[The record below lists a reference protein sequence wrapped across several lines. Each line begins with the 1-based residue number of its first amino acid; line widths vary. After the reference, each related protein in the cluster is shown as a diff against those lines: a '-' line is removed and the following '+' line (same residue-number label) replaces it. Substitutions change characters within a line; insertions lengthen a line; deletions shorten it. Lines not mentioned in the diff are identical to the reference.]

1 MASLSFAGG
10 SLPTWKFEEFFNIS
24 PSDEHK
30 LKVELAQALE
40 IRYGLV
46 NPDQPCSES
55 VDGIQVYILTAV
67 GAQFAVHRTLVEEQ
81 ANAEGEQRK
90 QLEDFRTRKT
100 MRLISGVSKHK

>member
-10 SLPTWKFEEFFNIS
+10 SRPTWKFESFFLS

-55 VDGIQVYILTAV
+55 VDGIQVYIPTAV
-67 GAQFAVHRTLVEEQ
+67 DAKFAAHRTLVEEL
-81 ANAEGEQRK
+81 ANAEAEQRE

-100 MRLISGVSKHK
+100 MRLCFWCLHK